1 MIKVILLDIDGTLT
15 NDRKQITPKTR
26 SALIEAQKKGCR
38 LVIASGRPPRGLLR
52 FAKELEMDKNH
63 GIFIAY
69 NGGQA
74 LDCQSGEVYWDQA
87 MSPEEVK
94 SVLRHLKGFKVQP
107 MIAHERHMYVYDA
120 YAGMVNTSTGLR
132 NIIEYEA
139 HNNNYLIA
147 EEDLLS
153 FVDFPVNKILTLGD
167 PDYLQAHYM
176 EMRAPFEG
184 KLTSMFTAPFYY
196 EYTANGVD
204 KSRAMKES
212 LIKLGYTPEEMIAF
226 GDAENDLT
234 MIRFAG
240 IGVAMGN
247 SVPALKE
254 AADEVTADNNNDG
267 IAESLYRHVL

>member
-15 NDRKQITPKTR
+15 NDKKQITPKTR
-26 SALIEAQKKGCR
+26 EALIRAQEKGCR

-52 FAKELEMDKNH
+52 FARELEMDRHH

-69 NGGQA
+69 NGGRA
-74 LDCQSGEVYWDQA
+74 LDCQTGEVYWDQP
-87 MSPEEVK
+87 MSPAEVK
-94 SVLRHLKGFKVQP
+94 AVLHHLKDFEVQP
-107 MIAHERHMYVYDA
+107 MIAHDRHMYVYDA
-120 YAGMVNTSTGLR
+120 YAGMIDTASGRR

-147 EEDLLS
+147 EEELET

-167 PDYLQAHYM
+167 PAYLREHYRAM
-176 EMRAPFEG
+176 SAPFEG

-204 KSRAMKES
+204 KARAMKES
-212 LIKLGYTPEEMIAF
+212 LLKLGYTPEEMIAF

-234 MIRFAG
+234 MIRYAG
-240 IGVAMGN
+240 TGVAMGN
-247 SVPALKE
+247 AVPQLKE
-254 AADEVTADNNNDG
+254 EADEVTDDNNHDG
-267 IAESLYRHVL
+267 IAASLYRHVL